1 MKFGDNL
8 KKLRKSQKLSQEE
21 LAERVQVSRQSVSK
35 WETGEA
41 YPTMNNILELCQ
53 IFHCQIND
61 LVNDSIIDL
70 NSLDEEVRQNVVK
83 FKKEQQSK
91 MKVLSR
97 VITIIARIGKIL
109 CLVAVPFV
117 VIAMIISGLVISKV
131 KVEQNEIVFENDSLV
146 AIAETPDQLTLKFHD
161 FVIADVTDQ
170 DEITKPK
177 DFLRDHSKF
186 LIIIY
191 IETGLAF
198 LILSLVLVSILLRAL
213 ENLFENI
220 YHGDT
225 PFTLENVKY
234 IKKMAYLLI
243 IVTLLPNL
251 MGVVFELILKMDLD
265 IGFELF
271 SLVEILFL
279 FSIAYIFQYGYEI
292 QLDSKGKMYGN
303 TNE

>member
-21 LAERVQVSRQSVSK
+21 LAEKVQVSRQSVSK

-41 YPTMNNILELCQ
+41 YPTMNNILELCR
-53 IFHCQIND
+53 IFHCNIND

-97 VITIIARIGKIL
+97 IITIIARIGKIL

-117 VIAMIISGLVISKV
+117 VIAMIISVLVISKV

-146 AIAETPDQLTLKFHD
+146 AIVETPDQLTLKFQN
-161 FVIADVTDQ
+161 FVVADVTDQ
-170 DEITKPK
+170 DEITKLK

-186 LIIIY
+186 LIISY

-213 ENLFENI
+213 ENLFDNI

-243 IVTLLPNL
+243 IVTVLPNL
-251 MGVVFELILKMDLD
+251 MGIVFELILKMDLD